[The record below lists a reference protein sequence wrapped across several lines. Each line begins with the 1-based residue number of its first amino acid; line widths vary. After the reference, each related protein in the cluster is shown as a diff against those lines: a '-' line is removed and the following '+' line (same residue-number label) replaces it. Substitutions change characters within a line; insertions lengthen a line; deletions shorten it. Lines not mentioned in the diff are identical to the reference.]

1 MAKKAAGQIRH
12 FGFSYHGTPEL
23 LEQVLDEHPEVEFVQ
38 IQLNYADW
46 NNQVVQS
53 GRLYEVLRRRGVPM
67 IVMEPVKGGM
77 LVNLQPELEAMLRAV
92 RPEVSPASWALRF
105 AASLEDVATVL
116 SGMST
121 PAQMAENLE
130 TFAHFEP
137 LSERERQT
145 IRAVVE
151 KMQNMPLVQCTS
163 CRYCCDG
170 CPASIRIPDV
180 FRALNTARLYP
191 SDNRPKMFYRGLVES
206 GAGKA
211 SDCIGCGQCEGV
223 CPQHL
228 PVIELLKEAAAAL
241 E

>member
-1 MAKKAAGQIRH
+1 MCIRDRCSVEYFDFYLLHSLEDGKNFDTYEKYDCFQWAMAKKAAGRIRH

-53 GRLYEVLRRRGVPM
+53 GRLYEVLRRRGIPM

-92 RPEVSPASWALRF
+92 RPEASPASWALRF
-105 AASLEDVATVL
+105 AASLEGVTTVL

-137 LSERERQT
+137 LSERERQA

-151 KMQNMPLVQCTS
+151 LSLIHIFRSLSDHIAAFIPPVLAPV
-163 CRYCCDG
+163 DVL
-170 CPASIRIPDV
+170 PASRHRRSLAFTLSLIHI
-180 FRALNTARLYP
+180 
-191 SDNRPKMFYRGLVES
+191 
-206 GAGKA
+206 
-211 SDCIGCGQCEGV
+211 
-223 CPQHL
+223 
-228 PVIELLKEAAAAL
+228 
-241 E
+241 